1 MKWDV
6 VFIIVIVIVTAGL
19 LVFNY
24 WWLPKQETKQGQI
37 SNEALPKIT
46 KEEASDWQTFEVKE
60 YGFSMQIPKDYTYDR
75 FNKDESG
82 LWVGRYKNEKEGSG
96 VAFIFD
102 KAPANGEKITKLMN
116 FEYEWLLNNNSSMA
130 GKKIADIQDIMEKN
144 IPKELSVGWS
154 NTLVGSL
161 QYGTTIGGAYSTS
174 DNEFLSIQK
183 IEKQN
188 CPTFIVTSKKTA
200 ESSDNLLP
208 FRTDTVILPIYNDI
222 VNFRIMFSNPQEN
235 DIEIEK
241 MIQSIKC
248 EKT

>member
-6 VFIIVIVIVTAGL
+6 IFIIVIVIITAGL

-24 WWLPKQETKQGQI
+24 WWLPKQETEQGQI
-37 SNEALPKIT
+37 SNESLPKIT

-60 YGFSMQIPKDYTYDR
+60 YGFSMQIPKDYVYDA

-82 LWVGRYKNEKEGSG
+82 LWIGRYKNEKEGTG

-102 KAPANGEKITKLMN
+102 KAPVNGGKITKLMN
-116 FEYEWLLNNNSSMA
+116 FEYEWLLKNNSSMA
-130 GKKIADIQDIMEKN
+130 GKKIADIKDIMEKN
-144 IPKELSVGWS
+144 IPKELTAGWS
-154 NTLVGSL
+154 NTLEGSI
-161 QYGTTIGGAYSTS
+161 QYTAIIGTYSRS
-174 DNEFLSIQK
+174 DYEFLSIQK

-200 ESSDNLLP
+200 ESPSNLQP
-208 FRTDTVILPIYNDI
+208 FRADALILPTYNNI
-222 VNFRIMFSNPQEN
+222 VNFRIMFYNPQEN